1 MTTTDRFMSPEQ
13 ITKGID
19 SLLSGDNGQL
29 KQIELA
35 RALPETID
43 NLLVEQNYGDVD
55 ILLGQIVSVLQEVE
69 GELCHNAAISLAGTL
84 NILVIHEEWSRM
96 DRLLAATQ
104 QALHIASENNQV
116 ARECIAA
123 VTKLAA
129 HHIRQEQ
136 YSAPRIVLIM
146 INGPVTLASA
156 TKEFRNLAKS
166 AVKEL
171 ALRPVLDKLLEE
183 YLYGTKKQE
192 EAGRLLVAFG
202 RQSADYLIDSLIQG
216 KNKIERD
223 QLLKLIKELGEPAEE
238 ILHRMLQQ
246 TSPWYVTRNIISL
259 LGETGNLDCFED
271 VARFLEHDD
280 VRVKKEVLTAAGK
293 IGGSSRKTFLLKA
306 LNSVPPQLKGHVVSL
321 LGDIHDDSL
330 VVPLAD
336 ILEDASMHQSKLGDE
351 LQIETC
357 KALGNIGSVK
367 GLPILKKIIA
377 NNTIPGTTEENLK
390 KNSTLQ
396 AAEKA
401 IQLIRSGNNKNIHQ
415 TRVKKVM
422 GVSMAADH
430 VSAREAAIIR
440 IAKAGNRQKALQKL
454 FQLIGECAAKKDFKN
469 AERLRERLYEIAPM
483 ALNAIIRSAEIIEQA
498 KNGFVGRGYLDT
510 WSELRE
516 ELSSAEFSAI
526 YHELENRSVQAGEL
540 LIRQGTKN
548 DELFFINH
556 GSIKVFF
563 KQDQHEIFIKSLT
576 SGEIAGENFFDA
588 SVWTV
593 SLKALTPSRISV
605 LKRSSFS
612 HWHEEFPG
620 LEDKLRTYYDR
631 SNDVHNL
638 LGKKGL
644 SRRKFERYQL
654 SRKIRINMIDTTG
667 KPIGGEFE
675 GKLFDMSKGGLALR
689 IRVVGEEKGRLLLD
703 KKMQITIPVGGNKP
717 QLHVRGQVLAVHPFT
732 SDHNDFQVHFIFDK
746 ELDQETLMSIL
757 G

>member
-1 MTTTDRFMSPEQ
+1 MTPEQ
-13 ITKGID
+13 ITQAID
-19 SLLSGDNGQL
+19 SLISGDPGQL
-29 KQIELA
+29 KHIELA
-35 RALPETID
+35 WALPETID
-43 NLLVEQNYGDVD
+43 DLLTDKNYGDVD
-55 ILLGQIVSVLQEVE
+55 ILLGQIVAVLQEV
-69 GELCHNAAISLAGTL
+69 GDELCHNAAIALAGTL
-84 NILVIHEEWSRM
+84 NILVLHEEWSRM

-104 QALHIASENNQV
+104 QALHIAGDNDQV
-116 ARECIAA
+116 VRECIAA

-146 INGPVTLASA
+146 IYGPVTLASA
-156 TKEFRNLAKS
+156 SKGFRNLVES

-183 YLYGTKKQE
+183 YLHGTEKQE

-202 RQSADYLIDSLIQG
+202 HQSADYLIDSLIQG
-216 KNKIERD
+216 ESKAERVR
-223 QLLKLIKELGEPAEE
+223 LLKLIKDLGEPAEE
-238 ILHRMLQQ
+238 VLRRMLKQ

-271 VARFLEHDD
+271 VIPFFEHDD

-293 IGGSSRKTFLLKA
+293 IGGSSRKKFLLKA
-306 LNSVPPQLKGHVVSL
+306 LNSVPPQLMGHVISL
-321 LGDIHDDSL
+321 LGDIPDDSL

-336 ILEDASMHQSKLGDE
+336 ILDNASMRQSKLGDE
-351 LQIETC
+351 LQISTC
-357 KALGNIGSVK
+357 QALGKIGSIK

-377 NNTIPGTTEENLK
+377 NNTVPGTIEEKLG
-390 KNSTLQ
+390 KNSIRQ
-396 AAEKA
+396 AAENA
-401 IQLIRSGNNKNIHQ
+401 VQLIRSDNNQNIQQ

-440 IAKAGNRQKALQKL
+440 IAKTGDRQKALRKL
-454 FQLIGECAAKKDFKN
+454 FQLIGECAAEKDFKN

-498 KNGFVGRGYLDT
+498 KNGFVGQGYLDT

-516 ELSSAEFSAI
+516 GLTSAEFSAI
-526 YHELENRSVQAGEL
+526 YHELENRSLQPEEL

-556 GSIKVFF
+556 GSIKVFY
-563 KQDQHEIFIKSLT
+563 KKDQHEIFIKNLT
-576 SGEIAGENFFDA
+576 SGEIAGENFFNA

-605 LKRSSFS
+605 LKRSCFS
-612 HWHEEFPG
+612 RWHEEFPG
-620 LEDKLRTYYDR
+620 LEDKLKTYYNR

-638 LGKKGL
+638 LDKKGL
-644 SRRKFERYQL
+644 SRRKFERYQV
-654 SRKIRINMIDTTG
+654 SRKVQIHMIGKTG
-667 KPIGGEFE
+667 KPIGGEFK
-675 GKLFDMSKGGLALR
+675 GKLNDMSKGGLALR
-689 IRVVGEEKGRLLLD
+689 IRVAREENGRLLLD

-717 QLHVRGQVLAVHPFT
+717 QLHVHGQVLAVHPVT
-732 SDHNDFQVHFIFDK
+732 SDHNDFLVHIIFDK
-746 ELDQETLMSIL
+746 ELDQEIMMSIL

>member
-1 MTTTDRFMSPEQ
+1 MTPEQ

-19 SLLSGDNGQL
+19 SLISGDPGQL
-29 KQIELA
+29 KHIELA
-35 RALPETID
+35 RALPEKIAD
-43 NLLVEQNYGDVD
+43 LLTDKNYGDVD
-55 ILLGQIVSVLQEVE
+55 ILLGRIVTVLQEV
-69 GELCHNAAISLAGTL
+69 GDELCHNAAISLAGTL
-84 NILVIHEEWSRM
+84 CILALHEEWSRM
-96 DRLLAATQ
+96 DRMLAATQ
-104 QALHIASENNQV
+104 QALHIAGDNDQV
-116 ARECIAA
+116 VRECIAA

-146 INGPVTLASA
+146 IYGPVTLASA
-156 TKEFRNLAKS
+156 SKEFRNLVES

-183 YLYGTKKQE
+183 YLHGSEKQE

-202 RQSADYLIDSLIQG
+202 RQAADYLIDSLIQG
-216 KNKIERD
+216 KSKAERIK
-223 QLLKLIKELGEPAEE
+223 LLKLIKDLGEPTEE
-238 ILHRMLQQ
+238 VLLRMLQQ
-246 TSPWYVTRNIISL
+246 TSPWYVTRNIVSL

-293 IGGSSRKTFLLKA
+293 IGGSSRKKFLLKA
-306 LNSVPPQLKGHVVSL
+306 LNSVPPQLMGHVISL

-330 VVPLAD
+330 VVPLSD
-336 ILEDASMHQSKLGDE
+336 ILDNASMHQSELGDE
-351 LQIETC
+351 LQIATC
-357 KALGNIGSVK
+357 QALGKIGSVK

-377 NNTIPGTTEENLK
+377 NNTLPGTTKEELE

-401 IQLIRSGNNKNIHQ
+401 VQRIRSGNSQNIQQ

-440 IAKAGNRQKALQKL
+440 IAMAGDKQKALQKL

-483 ALNAIIRSAEIIEQA
+483 PLNAIIRSAEIIEQA
-498 KNGFVGRGYLDT
+498 KSGFVGRGYLDI

-526 YHELENRSVQAGEL
+526 YHELENRSVQPEEL

-556 GSIKVFF
+556 GSIKVFY
-563 KQDQHEIFIKSLT
+563 KQDQHEIFIKNLT
-576 SGEIAGENFFDA
+576 SGEIAGENFFNA

-605 LKRSSFS
+605 LKRSCFS
-612 HWHEEFPG
+612 RWHEAFPG
-620 LEDKLRTYYDR
+620 LEDKLKTYYNR

-638 LGKKGL
+638 LEKKGL
-644 SRRKFERYQL
+644 SRRKFDRYQL
-654 SRKIRINMIDTTG
+654 SRKVRIHMIDNTG
-667 KPIGGEFE
+667 KPIGGEFK
-675 GKLFDMSKGGLALR
+675 GNLFNMSKGGLALR
-689 IRVVGEEKGRLLLD
+689 IRVAREENGRLLLD
-703 KKMQITIPVGGNKP
+703 KKMQITIPVGGKHP
-717 QLHVRGQVLAVHPFT
+717 QLHVHGQVLAVHPFT
-732 SDHNDFQVHFIFDK
+732 SDHNDFLVHFIFDN
-746 ELDQETLMSIL
+746 ELDKESLMLIL

>member
-1 MTTTDRFMSPEQ
+1 MSPAQ
-13 ITKGID
+13 ISQGIN
-19 SLLSGDNGQL
+19 SLISGDSGQL
-29 KQIELA
+29 KHIELA
-35 RALPETID
+35 RALPETIGD
-43 NLLVEQNYGDVD
+43 LLTDKNYGNLD
-55 ILLGQIVSVLQEVE
+55 ILLSSIVTVLQEVE
-69 GELCHNAAISLAGTL
+69 DELCHNAAISLAGTL
-84 NILVIHEEWSRM
+84 TLLALHEEWSRM

-104 QALHIASENNQV
+104 QALHIAGDNDEVVQ
-116 ARECIAA
+116 ECIAA

-146 INGPVTLASA
+146 IYGPVTLASA
-156 TKEFRNLAKS
+156 TNKFHSLAES

-183 YLYGTKKQE
+183 HLHGSEKQE

-202 RQSADYLIDSLIQG
+202 QQSAVYLVDSLIQEES
-216 KNKIERD
+216 KTERL
-223 QLLKLIKELGEPAEE
+223 QLLKLIKDLGEPAEE
-238 ILHRMLQQ
+238 ILRRMLQQ
-246 TSPWYVTRNIISL
+246 ASPWYVTRNIISL

-271 VARFLEHDD
+271 VAPFLGHDD

-293 IGGSSRKTFLLKA
+293 IGGSSRKKFLLKA
-306 LNSVPPQLKGHVVSL
+306 LNSVPQQLMGHVISL

-336 ILEDASMHQSKLGDE
+336 ILDNASIHQSELGDE
-351 LQIETC
+351 LQVVTC
-357 KALGNIGSVK
+357 QALGRIGSIK
-367 GLPILKKIIA
+367 GIPILKKIIA
-377 NNTIPGTTEENLK
+377 NNTIPGTTEEELN
-390 KNSTLQ
+390 KNSALQ
-396 AAEKA
+396 AAKNA
-401 IQLIRSGNNKNIHQ
+401 VQLIRSDDNQSIQQ

-440 IAKAGNRQKALQKL
+440 IAKTGDRQKALRKL
-454 FQLIGECAAKKDFKN
+454 FQLIGECAAEKDFKN

-526 YHELENRSVQAGEL
+526 YNELEKRSLQPEEL
-540 LIRQGTKN
+540 LIRQGTKH
-548 DELFFINH
+548 DVLFFINH
-556 GSIKVFF
+556 GSIKVFY

-593 SLKALTPSRISV
+593 GLKALTSCRISV

-612 HWHEEFPG
+612 RWQEEFPG
-620 LEDKLRTYYDR
+620 LVNKLKIYCNR
-631 SNDVHNL
+631 SNDIHDL
-638 LGKKGL
+638 LEKKGL
-644 SRRKFERYQL
+644 NRRKFERYHI
-654 SRKIRINMIDTTG
+654 SRKVRIYMIDKTG
-667 KPIGGEFE
+667 KIIGREFK
-675 GKLFDMSKGGLALR
+675 GKLFNMSTGGLALR
-689 IRVVGEEKGRLLLD
+689 IRIAREENSRLLLD
-703 KKMQITIPVGGNKP
+703 KTMRITIPVGGNKP
-717 QLHVRGQVLAVHPFT
+717 QLHVRGQVLAVHPFA
-732 SDHNDFQVHFIFDK
+732 SDHNDFLVHFIFNK

>member
-1 MTTTDRFMSPEQ
+1 MSPEQ

-19 SLLSGDNGQL
+19 SLLAGDSGQL
-29 KQIELA
+29 KHIELA
-35 RALPETID
+35 RALPETISK
-43 NLLVEQNYGDVD
+43 LLTDKNYGDVD
-55 ILLGQIVSVLQEVE
+55 ILLGRIVTVLQEVE
-69 GELCHNAAISLAGTL
+69 DELSHNAAVSLAGTL
-84 NILVIHEEWSRM
+84 NILALHEEWSRM

-104 QALHIASENNQV
+104 QALHIAGDDEEV
-116 ARECIAA
+116 VRECIAA

-129 HHIRQEQ
+129 HHIRHGQ

-146 INGPVTLASA
+146 IYGPVTLDSV
-156 TKEFRNLAKS
+156 TKQFRNLAES

-171 ALRPVLDKLLEE
+171 ALRPVLDKLLKE
-183 YLYGTKKQE
+183 YLHGSEKQE
-192 EAGRLLVAFG
+192 EAGRLLIAFG
-202 RQSADYLIDSLIQG
+202 RQTADYLIDSLIQG
-216 KNKIERD
+216 ESKDERFK
-223 QLLKLIKELGEPAEE
+223 LLKLIKELGEPAEGV
-238 ILHRMLQQ
+238 LRRMLQQ

-271 VARFLEHDD
+271 VSRFLEHDD

-293 IGGSSRKTFLLKA
+293 IGGSSRKKFLLKA
-306 LNSVPPQLKGHVVSL
+306 LHSVPQQLMGHVISL

-336 ILEDASMHQSKLGDE
+336 ILDNASMYQSKLGDE
-351 LQIETC
+351 LQVATC
-357 KALGNIGSVK
+357 QALGNIGSVK
-367 GLPILKKIIA
+367 GLPTLKKLIA
-377 NNTIPGTTEENLK
+377 NNTIPGTTEEELK

-396 AAEKA
+396 AAKKA
-401 IQLIRSGNNKNIHQ
+401 VQLIRSGDNQNIQQ

-430 VSAREAAIIR
+430 ISAREAAIIR
-440 IAKAGNRQKALQKL
+440 IAKAGDKQKALRKL
-454 FQLIGECAAKKDFKN
+454 FKLIGECAAEKDFKN

-510 WSELRE
+510 WSELRK

-526 YHELENRSVQAGEL
+526 YRELEKRSLQSEEL

-548 DELFFINH
+548 DALFFINH
-556 GSIKVFF
+556 GSIKVFY

-593 SLKALTPSRISV
+593 SLKALTPSRISI
-605 LKRSSFS
+605 LKRSCFS
-612 HWHEEFPG
+612 RWHKEFPG
-620 LEDKLRTYYDR
+620 LEDKLRAYYNR

-638 LGKKGL
+638 LKKRGL

-654 SRKIRINMIDTTG
+654 SRKVQIHMIDKTG
-667 KPIGGEFE
+667 KPIGKKFE
-675 GKLFDMSKGGLALR
+675 GKLNDISRGGLALR
-689 IRVVGEEKGRLLLD
+689 IRVAREENGRLLLN
-703 KKMQITIPVGGNKP
+703 KKMQITIPVGGKQS
-717 QLHVRGQVLAVHPFT
+717 QLHGQGQVLSVHPFT
-732 SDHNDFQVHFIFDK
+732 SDHNDFLVHFIFDN
-746 ELDQETLMSIL
+746 ELDQETLMLIL